1 LTNCEAG
8 FSVHNIV
15 QRSKLSLSDTENIDA
30 VGRYGGDLI
39 KAYTDLSDVEDIDVF
54 EGDVGRKFDVDTPAD

>member
-1 LTNCEAG
+1 L
-8 FSVHNIV
+8 F
-15 QRSKLSLSDTENIDA
+15 DTENIDA

-54 EGDVGRKFDVDTPAD
+54 EGDVGRKFDVYTPAD